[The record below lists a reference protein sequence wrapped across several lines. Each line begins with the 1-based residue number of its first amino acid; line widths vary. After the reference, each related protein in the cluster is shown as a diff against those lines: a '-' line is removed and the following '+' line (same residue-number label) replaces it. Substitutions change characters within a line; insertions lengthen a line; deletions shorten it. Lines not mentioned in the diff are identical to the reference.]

1 MEEKD
6 WELAVTY
13 GLSEIPHIYEMNFE
27 EEGGALLYLSLDH
40 MLAPN
45 IFVELYTALENA
57 GGEWL
62 ADVQVWEFQ
71 KEYPEEA

>member
-27 EEGGALLYLSLDH
+27 EEDEALLYLSLDH
-40 MLAPN
+40 MLAPD
-45 IFVELYTALENA
+45 IFEELYTALENA

-71 KEYPEEA
+71 KEYPEEV